1 MKIEKEV
8 SLAPY
13 NTFGIDAQAQWFI
26 TYDSLEDLR
35 RLISDEYF
43 QECRYLHIGEGSN
56 LLFLANFHGIVLQSH
71 IRQLSVIDETDSR
84 VLVRVGAGMV
94 WDTFVAHCV
103 DQGWY
108 GAENLSLIPGQVGS
122 AAIQNIGAYG
132 VEVEQLIRRVHTLHR
147 RTCLERV
154 WEHEECAYAYRHSI
168 FKEPEQAEWIVTFV
182 ELELSKQPYF
192 TLNYADLAKHFD
204 KEGAPEL
211 SLKAVRDAVIAIRES
226 KLPDYKTLGNAGS
239 FFMNPIVSSDKA
251 QLLVSQYES
260 MPQYPQPDGRV
271 KLSAGWL
278 IDKCGL
284 KGYRT
289 DNVGTYEHQA
299 LVLVNHGGAT
309 GTEVARL
316 AEYIQ
321 KQVAEKFDVEIY
333 PEVRYIS

>member
-26 TYDSLEDLR
+26 TYESLDDLR
-35 RLISDEYF
+35 KLVSDEYF

-71 IRQLSVIDETDSR
+71 IREISVVDENDER
-84 VLVRVGAGMV
+84 VLVRVGAGVV
-94 WDTFVAHCV
+94 WDDFVAHCV
-103 DQGWY
+103 AQGWY

-132 VEVEQLIRRVHTLHR
+132 VEVESLIRRVHTLHR
-147 RTCLERV
+147 RSGEERV
-154 WEHEECAYAYRHSI
+154 WEHAECAYAYRHSI

-182 ELELSKQPYF
+182 ELELSKAPYF
-192 TLNYADLAKHFD
+192 TLSYADLAQHFAIEEA
-204 KEGAPEL
+204 KP
-211 SLKAVRDAVIAIRES
+211 SLTALRQTIISIREA
-226 KLPDYKTLGNAGS
+226 KLPDYKQLGNAGS
-239 FFMNPIVSSDKA
+239 FFMNPVVAQDKA
-251 QLLVSQYES
+251 LELAAQYER

-278 IDKCGL
+278 IDQCGL
-284 KGYRT
+284 KGYRSG
-289 DNVGTYEHQA
+289 NVGVYHRQA

-321 KQVAEKFDVEIY
+321 TQVKERFGIEIH